1 MLPAGRIPTEPLHLH
16 AFLPRCHHVSVERLI
31 DPTTGS
37 YTGTRTATLSN
48 AVYLRLTIPL
58 GSYWADPSMGSKLHL
73 LMREKDVRRIRILA
87 QQYAEQALAPLTSD
101 ADGRA
106 KSVTVEPLSSEPGWL
121 LLHVTV
127 TQANDE
133 KTTFKHPVRIA

>member
-1 MLPAGRIPTEPLHLH
+1 M
-16 AFLPRCHHVSVERLI
+16 ERLI

-48 AVYLRLTIPL
+48 AVYLRLMTPL
-58 GSYWADPSMGSKLHL
+58 GSYWAVPSMGSKLHL
-73 LMREKDVRRIRILA
+73 LKREKDVKRVHILA
-87 QQYAEQALAPLTSD
+87 KQYAEQALAPLTSD

-106 KSVTVEPLSSEPGWL
+106 KSVSVETVYSEPGWL

-127 TQANDE
+127 IQANDE
-133 KTTFKHPVRIA
+133 RITFKHPVRIA